1 MKIDVELS
9 DFMTQKRAIVVHF
22 SHHAN
27 MRDDGIFPDD
37 LINAIANR
45 HIWPLSCSV
54 VWPGHSMDVVGS
66 VGVIFE
72 PTLDSVL
79 CVSNMDAGS
88 YVLPDGTDQSG
99 GVPLTADSLAATF
112 EVVGTYNEWRLR
124 GAEVAGIFVL
134 NSNNIMVKRPM
145 EFDVN
150 GTKFQTITAQKIE
163 LADVFAAFPSMK
175 IYTMGAAGRIEIS
188 PSAHLSF

>member
-1 MKIDVELS
+1 MKTDVELS
-9 DFMTQKRAIVVHF
+9 DFMTQKHAIVVHF

-37 LINAIANR
+37 LINAITNR

-79 CVSNMDAGS
+79 SVSNTDAGS
-88 YVLPDGTDQSG
+88 SILPDGTDQSG

-112 EVVGTYNEWRLR
+112 EVDGAYNEWRLR

-134 NSNNIMVKRPM
+134 NSNSIMVKRPM
-145 EFDVN
+145 EYDVN
-150 GTKFQTITAQKIE
+150 ETKFQTI
-163 LADVFAAFPSMK
+163 AA
-175 IYTMGAAGRIEIS
+175 
-188 PSAHLSF
+188 